1 MDSDSFYTSKV
12 KHQTLLCYTVAIQA
26 TFSNLQQKN
35 SDCQRTQVNVF
46 QAWLLQTR
54 VTYQKLGW
62 YCLSLFTEQDFCNEG
77 LILKD
82 FILEHY

>member
-12 KHQTLLCYTVAIQA
+12 KHQSLLCYTVAIQA

-46 QAWLLQTR
+46 QA
-54 VTYQKLGW
+54 
-62 YCLSLFTEQDFCNEG
+62 
-77 LILKD
+77 
-82 FILEHY
+82 

>member
-35 SDCQRTQVNVF
+35 SDWRKNS
-46 QAWLLQTR
+46 
-54 VTYQKLGW
+54 G
-62 YCLSLFTEQDFCNEG
+62 
-77 LILKD
+77 
-82 FILEHY
+82 